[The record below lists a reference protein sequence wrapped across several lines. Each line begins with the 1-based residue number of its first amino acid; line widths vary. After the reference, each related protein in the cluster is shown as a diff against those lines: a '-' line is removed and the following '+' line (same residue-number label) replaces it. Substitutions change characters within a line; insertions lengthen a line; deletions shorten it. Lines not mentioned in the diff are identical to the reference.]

1 MDRRTALKTMLTTA
15 SGLLLPKSVL
25 AQTLTEQTYFGWDYD
40 QRSLAEFIER
50 NDKPFVTQQNVAIKG
65 TGKGKKA
72 FLHLAL
78 EKASGRK
85 YRPHRQG
92 TTDCVSCAAGLSVDI
107 LSAVQI
113 ITKRQPQ
120 QWLYEAATEP
130 IHGGSRVEIGGTN
143 GKGAGSRGHWAAEWV
158 NRYGILLRK
167 EYPGGYDFSTYSAKK
182 AVSYGRKGCPDPL
195 EPLAKLHPVKKT
207 AICRSY
213 DELRDC
219 LFNGHP
225 VIVCSNVGFGDKN
238 RRCKR
243 DREGF
248 LTRKRSPWYHAML
261 FAGYDDSYRRPGA
274 LCFNSWGHN
283 WIYGPTRGYQPGST
297 FWVDASTVTSMLRQ
311 GDSFAFSAYVG
322 LPRVNIPPYIL
333 R

>member
-1 MDRRTALKTMLTTA
+1 MDRRTALKGLAAAVT
-15 SGLLLPKSVL
+15 SGLWLPSSVY
-25 AQTLTEQTYFGWDYD
+25 AQTNQNYFGWDANPD
-40 QRSLAEFIER
+40 SLAEFIER
-50 NDKPFVTQQNVAIKG
+50 NDKPFVIQQNAAIKG

-85 YRPHRQG
+85 YRPHQQG

-107 LSAVQI
+107 LSAVQV

-130 IHGGSRVEIGGTN
+130 IHGGSRVEIGHYTGR
-143 GKGAGSRGHWAAEWV
+143 GSRGHWAAEWV

-182 AVSYGRKGCPDPL
+182 AIAYGRKGCPDPL

-207 AICRSY
+207 LICRSY
-213 DELRDC
+213 SELRDC
-219 LFNGHP
+219 LYNGYP
-225 VIVCSNVGFGDKN
+225 VMVCSNVGFGDPK
-238 RRCKR
+238 CKR

-248 LTRKRSPWYHAML
+248 LTRKKSPWYHAML
-261 FAGYDDSYRRPGA
+261 FAGYDDTYRRPGA
-274 LCFNSWGHN
+274 LCFNSWGYN
-283 WIYGPTRGYQPGST
+283 WVYGPTRGPQPGGT
-297 FWVDASTVTSMLRQ
+297 FWIDASTVTSMLRQ
-311 GDSFAFSAYVG
+311 GDSFAFSSYVG
-322 LPRVNIPPYIL
+322 LPKMNIPPYIL